1 MKKIY
6 SLVCALAVTTL
17 AVAQQAEPTVKLT
30 ANKAVLKKTM
40 TINNTNTA
48 GAKVAA
54 PFDTTGWSNFTDY
67 LPEFAATS
75 GQIANYGYLG
85 GGYVYGKNKDSLNIC
100 AAGFINVSSAPT
112 TIISAIFLASE
123 KVGPGTDPNSK
134 ITVKLW
140 DMAAN
145 KAYSY
150 GTTWVQDKNGPNT
163 VKSST
168 VVPYS
173 AIDTSWTTSANVPWT
188 VATFSAPVTVST
200 DFAIELNT
208 IGLNALDTV
217 GFISDVAADQG
228 GLQLT
233 YHKAWYGGTSYS
245 PWVVTDGGFFA
256 AGALD
261 NSIACFA
268 VYDKAT
274 GVNEYVNGIKL
285 NALYPNPTKDV
296 ATIAYSLEKASSNV
310 SLEVFAV
317 NGQKAYSQ
325 KFGNQE
331 AGEYK
336 ITLDASNLSA
346 GSYFYQLRANGA
358 VITKEFVVT
367 K

>member
-17 AVAQQAEPTVKLT
+17 AVAQQAEPTIKLT

-40 TINNTNTA
+40 TINNTNYAAAKTA
-48 GAKVAA
+48 AVG
-54 PFDTTGWSNFTDY
+54 DTTGWSNFTDY
-67 LPEFAATS
+67 LPEFAPS
-75 GQIANYGYLG
+75 GSLANYGYLG
-85 GGYVYGKNKDSLNIC
+85 GGYVYGKNKDSLNVC

-112 TIISAIFLASE
+112 TISKVIFLASE
-123 KVGPGTDPNSK
+123 KSGVGTDPNSK
-134 ITVKLW
+134 LTVRLW

-163 VKSST
+163 VKTATT
-168 VVPYS
+168 VAYT
-173 AIDTSWTTSANVPWT
+173 AIDTNWTASASFPWT

-200 DFAIELNT
+200 DFAIEFNSVT
-208 IGLNALDTV
+208 LNAQDTV
-217 GFISDVAADQG
+217 GFISDAAADQG

-233 YHKAWYGGTSYS
+233 YHKQWYGGTSYS
-245 PWVVTDGGFFA
+245 PWVVTDGGYFT

-261 NSIACFA
+261 NTIAAFA
-268 VYDKAT
+268 IVDANS
-274 GVNEYVNGIKL
+274 GVNEYINGIKL

-296 ATIAYSLEKASSNV
+296 ATIAYSLEKSSSNV